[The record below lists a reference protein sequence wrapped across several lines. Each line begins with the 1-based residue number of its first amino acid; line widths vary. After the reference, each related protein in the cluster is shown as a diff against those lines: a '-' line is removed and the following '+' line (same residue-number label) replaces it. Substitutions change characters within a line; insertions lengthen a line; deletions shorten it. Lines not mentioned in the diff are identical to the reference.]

1 MADGLDILVVSQ
13 FFSPEMGAPAARFHD
28 FGKLLV
34 ERGHRVTILT
44 GFPNSPSG
52 VIPAAYRRR
61 VA

>member
-34 ERGHRVTILT
+34 ERGPNPLRRKFELEIKTSNPP
-44 GFPNSPSG
+44 GFKSCNP
-52 VIPAAYRRR
+52 
-61 VA
+61 